1 MKRGQPT
8 GEQDRLNELKRE
20 IALREYEVDAGE
32 IAEAIVR
39 KLRLIKL
46 ARRVLDGDADRSR
59 RRDARRLRAR

>member
-59 RRDARRLRAR
+59 RRDARRFRAR